1 MTKIL
6 YRTLQTGA
14 NINKKEEGKGKPS
27 PILKMRK
34 EQEQKKNAIQT
45 IEDKTEENIVQPVNY
60 RQQAIEDQE
69 RLWAREDK
77 IREHIE
83 SREDS
88 AWQRAVEDMKKSGVN
103 PNLVDAGPAQSGG
116 GISSASGIDYT
127 MQQEEYDRET
137 QKIIQAIA
145 NEFQMNENQKD
156 RLADLVGRLLG
167 ASGTIAGAQILK
179 K

>member
-1 MTKIL
+1 MSNHEFRRQAIQQKAQASKTGNAL
-6 YRTLQTGA
+6 NVTPEELQSA
-14 NINKKEEGKGKPS
+14 
-27 PILKMRK
+27 
-34 EQEQKKNAIQT
+34 KKNT
-45 IEDKTEENIVQPVNY
+45 IEDKTWENIEQPINY

-83 SREDS
+83 AREDS
-88 AWQRAVEDMKKSGVN
+88 AWQRAVEDMKKSGIN

-116 GISSASGIDYT
+116 GLSSASGMDYT

-156 RLADLVGRLLG
+156 RLTDLLGRLLG
-167 ASGTIAGAQILK
+167 AGGTMAGAKILQK
-179 K
+179 KK

>member
-1 MTKIL
+1 MKENLITSMKYGSQIRKDTAKAIKIIDETMNNL
-6 YRTLQTGA
+6 E
-14 NINKKEEGKGKPS
+14 N
-27 PILKMRK
+27 PI
-34 EQEQKKNAIQT
+34 
-45 IEDKTEENIVQPVNY
+45 DY

-69 RLWAREDK
+69 RLWKREDE

-83 SREDS
+83 AREDS
-88 AWQRAVEDMKKSGVN
+88 AWQRAVEDMKKAGVN

-116 GISSASGIDYT
+116 GISSASGMDYT

-156 RLADLVGRLLG
+156 RLTDLLDRLLG
-167 ASGTIAGAQILK
+167 AGGTIAGAKILK

>member
-1 MTKIL
+1 MSNAE
-6 YRTLQTGA
+6 YRMQVLKENRAKAEAKTN
-14 NINKKEEGKGKPS
+14 NI
-27 PILKMRK
+27 
-34 EQEQKKNAIQT
+34 Q
-45 IEDKTEENIVQPVNY
+45 DKTEENIIQPVNY
-60 RQQAIEDQE
+60 RQQAISDQE
-69 RLWAREDK
+69 RLWKREDE

-88 AWQRAVEDMKKSGVN
+88 AWQRAIEDIKKSGAN
-103 PNLVDAGPAQSGG
+103 PNLVNAGPAQSGG
-116 GISSASGIDYT
+116 GVSSASGMDYT

-156 RLADLVGRLLG
+156 RLADLLGRLLG
-167 ASGTIAGAQILK
+167 AGGTMAGAKILQK